1 MRFLTWLLATAAAV
15 AAAAWLFDGISF
27 DGPSDP
33 FSSEL
38 QEKIVPLL
46 AVSVILGAVNIVV
59 GKLLKLLSLPFIIL
73 TLGLLLIVINAL
85 LLLLTAWVAD
95 ALGIGFE
102 VSGFWTAVGGSV
114 VISLVGWFFETALGD
129 D

>member
-1 MRFLTWLLATAAAV
+1 MRFLTWLIATALAV
-15 AAAAWLFDGISF
+15 ATAAWLFDGISF
-27 DGPSDP
+27 TGPTDP

-46 AVSVILGAVNIVV
+46 TVSLIFGAVNIVV
-59 GKLLKLLSLPFIIL
+59 GKIVKLLSLPFIIL
-73 TLGLLLIVINAL
+73 TLGLLLLVINAF

-95 ALGIGFE
+95 QLDIGFE
-102 VSGFWTAVGGSV
+102 VDGFLTALGGSI
-114 VISLVGWFFETALGD
+114 VISVVGWFFSAVLD